1 MEKIWMDISEM
12 IWQYISNQQGN
23 KSNLVSFGKDLTET
37 KCRKGNVMRRSMKA
51 MALVLGAAMMLTAC
65 GGSNTASTTAAA
77 TEAANADAANT
88 EAAKADDGKTYEI
101 NIGHIVDERDSWHQ
115 ASLKFKE
122 YVEDK
127 SNGRITVNVYPNSQ
141 LGSEVDMIQS
151 ILTQG
156 GCDITFTGESMQTY
170 QPDLG
175 IIGMPYLIQSDEHM
189 EAVLNGEV
197 GEELDGMME
206 KAGMKVLG
214 YFARGP
220 REITSNKK
228 IETPADMNNF
238 VIRTPQSAMTV
249 AAFEAVGAKPTP
261 MALAEV
267 FTSLQQGTIEGQEN
281 PLAMIQNNSFYEVQK
296 YIIRTD
302 HLRAWVYIAMGKAQ
316 FDALPE
322 DLQQVVLDGGKEMQ
336 AYEHELF
343 LANEEQYE
351 EQLKSEGMEFVD
363 VDQSAFA
370 EAMTKGAL
378 SVLTDSQKALY
389 EKIAAAN
396 PAK

>member
-1 MEKIWMDISEM
+1 M
-12 IWQYISNQQGN
+12 IWQYISTLTGDISNQINRVQDMGDRN
-23 KSNLVSFGKDLTET
+23 R

-65 GGSNTASTTAAA
+65 GGGSSTASTTAAGK
-77 TEAANADAANT
+77 TEAAAKEAAKT
-88 EAAKADDGKTYEI
+88 DAKADDGKTYEI

-115 ASLKFKE
+115 ASEKFKE

-127 SNGRITVNVYPNSQ
+127 SNGRIKVNVYPNSQ

-197 GEELDGMME
+197 GKELEGMME

-228 IETPADMNNF
+228 IESPADMNNF

-336 AYEHELF
+336 TYEHELF
-343 LANEEQYE
+343 LANEEEYE
-351 EQLKSEGMEFVD
+351 EKLKSEGMEFVD
-363 VDQSAFA
+363 VDQAPFA
-370 EAMTKGAL
+370 EAMSKGAYG
-378 SVLTDSQKALY
+378 VLTDSQKALY

-396 PAK
+396 PEK